1 MAIVGRF
8 GQIDDS
14 IFTRSALCDASL
26 EVGDWVYL
34 QTGGSDD
41 RVALANPIDQST
53 LPAVGV
59 IVAKINP
66 NLCTVQW
73 RGRTD
78 AIFSGLVAGRTYFL
92 GLDSKLVS
100 VPPSPSSGSY
110 SFVQAL
116 CVATSEQTV
125 DVQPSLDL
133 TKRINDW

>member
-8 GQIDDS
+8 GQIDDY
-14 IFTRSALCDASL
+14 IFTHSALCDVSI

-41 RVALANPIDQST
+41 RVAKANPIDQDT

-59 IVAKINP
+59 VVAKINS

-78 AIFSGLVAGRTYFL
+78 AIFSGLTAGKTYFL
-92 GLDSKLVS
+92 GLDSKLID
-100 VPPSPSSGSY
+100 VPPVPSSGSY

-116 CVATSEQTV
+116 CVATSENTV